1 MNRNFLKLIIR
12 WEKNGHLFDTSDELE
27 NNTLNK
33 RREQKKEIS
42 IELLK

>member
-12 WEKNGHLFDTSDELE
+12 WENNGDLFDTSDELE

-42 IELLK
+42 IEFLK